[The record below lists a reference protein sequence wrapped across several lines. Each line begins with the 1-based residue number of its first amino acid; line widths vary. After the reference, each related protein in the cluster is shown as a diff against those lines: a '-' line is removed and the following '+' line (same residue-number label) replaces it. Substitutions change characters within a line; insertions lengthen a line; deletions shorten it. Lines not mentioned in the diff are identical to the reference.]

1 MSFLGVDFDPLI
13 MQHFVPRVLQNWKR
27 VSRTFL
33 LKHVPRSWLS
43 WYWLHL
49 PPPTRRGNMKKKKN
63 IFNAL
68 GAWRHFILRML
79 QRDQIV
85 FPTLHMHCAPGS
97 LETKCAGLVA
107 CGADKLDAEV
117 DDTTKHRPPSS
128 DTILPPCANCGILRF
143 LCTITYHYALTISN
157 LPHKLSRCCCA
168 CFVNF
173 AASLYHLL
181 TGLAISSQDC
191 QGSKNIT
198 LFLCCYCFQF
208 MYQVTHRRGGK
219 RQIEKSPMMFILAG

>member
-68 GAWRHFILRML
+68 GAWRHLILRML

-97 LETKCAGLVA
+97 LETKRAGLVA

-128 DTILPPCANCGILRF
+128 DTILPRCANCGILHF

-191 QGSKNIT
+191 
-198 LFLCCYCFQF
+198 
-208 MYQVTHRRGGK
+208 
-219 RQIEKSPMMFILAG
+219 

>member
-128 DTILPPCANCGILRF
+128 DTILPPCANCGILHF
-143 LCTITYHYALTISN
+143 LCTITYHYALAISN

-191 QGSKNIT
+191 
-198 LFLCCYCFQF
+198 
-208 MYQVTHRRGGK
+208 
-219 RQIEKSPMMFILAG
+219 

>member
-49 PPPTRRGNMKKKKN
+49 PPPTRRGDMKKKKN

-128 DTILPPCANCGILRF
+128 DTILPRCANCGILHF

-191 QGSKNIT
+191 
-198 LFLCCYCFQF
+198 
-208 MYQVTHRRGGK
+208 
-219 RQIEKSPMMFILAG
+219 